1 MISTATASQSSTVDL
16 RSALAIREYSRICT
30 SESIDPTNANGHTGM
45 SAFAYSLPPMT
56 ATIVGP
62 IVAAPSTTTASSAAQ
77 IPSARGT
84 ILRLPSSLA
93 SLGSTR
99 MATAWGNQ

>member
-1 MISTATASQSSTVDL
+1 
-16 RSALAIREYSRICT
+16 
-30 SESIDPTNANGHTGM
+30 
-45 SAFAYSLPPMT
+45 MT

-77 IPSARGT
+77 IASARGT

-99 MATAWGNQ
+99 IATAWGSQ